1 MNLSDNR
8 ILAILGYII
17 VVNDEMHSRQVELL
31 NMIIKKNRWGEEE
44 KEIIYDVLNDKDE
57 KVTYN
62 EAISLFG
69 IENVSNRLCLYRYA
83 YQLAIV
89 NHDSFK
95 DKFIDTE
102 EKKFLNL
109 WKAIWIREIFQK
121 KKGKLLRKL
130 IYI

>member
-57 KVTYN
+57 KV
-62 EAISLFG
+62 
-69 IENVSNRLCLYRYA
+69 
-83 YQLAIV
+83 
-89 NHDSFK
+89 
-95 DKFIDTE
+95 
-102 EKKFLNL
+102 
-109 WKAIWIREIFQK
+109 
-121 KKGKLLRKL
+121 
-130 IYI
+130 

>member
-57 KVTYN
+57 KLL
-62 EAISLFG
+62 IMKLF
-69 IENVSNRLCLYRYA
+69 LY
-83 YQLAIV
+83 LV
-89 NHDSFK
+89 
-95 DKFIDTE
+95 
-102 EKKFLNL
+102 
-109 WKAIWIREIFQK
+109 
-121 KKGKLLRKL
+121 
-130 IYI
+130 

>member
-62 EAISLFG
+62 EAYFFIW
-69 IENVSNRLCLYRYA
+69 YRKC
-83 YQLAIV
+83 I
-89 NHDSFK
+89 K
-95 DKFIDTE
+95 
-102 EKKFLNL
+102 
-109 WKAIWIREIFQK
+109 
-121 KKGKLLRKL
+121 
-130 IYI
+130 